1 MMQSFIWAL
10 LTWWFSGFA
19 SASVSPPS
27 TGDALTESCDVL
39 GNCGEIRPGFDP
51 HG

>member
-1 MMQSFIWAL
+1 MQGIVWWLF
-10 LTWWFSGFA
+10 TWWLSGLGA
-19 SASVSPPS
+19 GTPLAGG
-27 TGDALTESCDVL
+27 GDAVTESCDEL